1 MLALRF
7 PNALW
12 ICKIYNQGC
21 TELSEDHTEVVFEIQ
36 YILQN

>member
-36 YILQN
+36 YILQD